1 MKNIIVSIILV
12 LSLIG
17 IILIDKS
24 SKLLLLLILILS
36 LSLSFLVNVIMNKNF
51 TKNKDK
57 IIIFILEAF
66 LVAIALAL
74 TIPTQNNIKDQTSK
88 DKVILDKSNI
98 IAYKN
103 VNLGEEKSD
112 ITITEGGSYTLSGTF
127 SNSVIIDTED
137 EVELILDNVEINNS
151 KTATIIGLNAKKIT
165 ITLADQSINKL
176 SDGGNS
182 EYDGCIFS
190 NAPLEFNGSGTLIVN
205 GNQNEGEGIATETQ
219 TITFNDGIYQ
229 ITSND
234 DGINAGGD
242 GATITINGG
251 KFYIN
256 ANGDGIDSNQDLVI
270 NGGEIFV
277 IGSDKDGDSGIDTD
291 DGYTINGGVVI
302 ALGTDMI
309 ELPESTSKANTLA
322 FSLNSIIPKDTLITL
337 KSEIDQIS
345 FNAPKSFKTIIISM
359 NFNDTNYSLY
369 QNPNY
374 NDLYGII
381 ENVLD
386 IGEILE
392 INQQNDLK
400 IDKQINYY
408 K

>member
-1 MKNIIVSIILV
+1 MKNIIFSIIFV
-12 LSLIG
+12 LSLIE

-24 SKLLLLLILILS
+24 SKVLLLILILS
-36 LSLSFLVNVIMNKNF
+36 LSLSFLVNVIINKNF

-57 IIIFILEAF
+57 MIIFILEAF
-66 LVAIALAL
+66 LTTTILAL
-74 TIPTQNNIKDQTSK
+74 TIPDQNNIKDQISK

-98 IAYKN
+98 IKEKN
-103 VNLGEEKSD
+103 VNLSDKNRD
-112 ITITEGGSYTLSGTF
+112 ITITEGGNYTLSGTF
-127 SNSVIIDTED
+127 SNSIIIDTKD
-137 EVELILDNVEINNS
+137 EVELILDNVEINSS
-151 KTATIIGLNAKKIT
+151 KTATIIGLTAKKIT

-176 SDGGNS
+176 SDDGNS

-205 GNQNEGEGIATETQ
+205 GNQNEGEGIATEAQ

-229 ITSND
+229 ITD

-251 KFYIN
+251 KIYIN
-256 ANGDGIDSNQDLVI
+256 ANGDGIDSNQDLAI

-277 IGSDKDGDSGIDTD
+277 IGSAKDGDSGIDTD
-291 DGYTINGGVVI
+291 TGYTINGGVVI

-309 ELPESTSKANTLA
+309 ELPESTSKAYTLA
-322 FSLNSIIPKDTLITL
+322 FNLNSSITKDTLITL
-337 KSEIDQIS
+337 KSENDQIS
-345 FNAPKSFKTIIISM
+345 FNAPKSFKTILISM
-359 NFNDTNYSLY
+359 NFTDTNYALY
-369 QNPNY
+369 QNTNY
-374 NDLYGII
+374 NNLYGII
-381 ENVLD
+381 ENIED

-392 INQQNDLK
+392 INKQSIK
-400 IDKQINYY
+400 VDKQINYY

>member
-1 MKNIIVSIILV
+1 MKNIIVSIIFV

-66 LVAIALAL
+66 LVAIVLAL

-103 VNLGEEKSD
+103 VNLSEEKSD
-112 ITITEGGSYTLSGTF
+112 ITITEGGSYILSGTF

-182 EYDGCIFS
+182 EYDSCIFS

-205 GNQNEGEGIATETQ
+205 GNQNEGEGIATEAQ

-277 IGSDKDGDSGIDTD
+277 IGSDKGGDSGIDTD

-337 KSEIDQIS
+337 KSENDQIS

-381 ENVLD
+381 ENGLN

-392 INQQNDLK
+392 INQQNDFK

>member
-1 MKNIIVSIILV
+1 MKNIIFSIIFV
-12 LSLIG
+12 LSLIE

-24 SKLLLLLILILS
+24 SKVLLLLILILS
-36 LSLSFLVNVIMNKNF
+36 LSLSFLVNVIINKNF

-57 IIIFILEAF
+57 MIIFILEAF
-66 LVAIALAL
+66 LTTTILAL
-74 TIPTQNNIKDQTSK
+74 TIPDQNNIKDQISK

-98 IAYKN
+98 IKEKN
-103 VNLGEEKSD
+103 VNLSDKNRD
-112 ITITEGGSYTLSGTF
+112 ITITEGGNYTLSGTF
-127 SNSVIIDTED
+127 SNSIIIDTKD
-137 EVELILDNVEINNS
+137 EVELILDNVEINSS
-151 KTATIIGLNAKKIT
+151 KTATIIGLTAKKIT

-176 SDGGNS
+176 SDDGNS

-205 GNQNEGEGIATETQ
+205 GNQNEGEGIATEAQ

-229 ITSND
+229 ITD

-251 KFYIN
+251 KIYIN
-256 ANGDGIDSNQDLVI
+256 ANGDGIDSNQDLAI

-277 IGSDKDGDSGIDTD
+277 IGSAKDGDSGIDTD
-291 DGYTINGGVVI
+291 TGYTINGGVVI

-309 ELPESTSKANTLA
+309 ELPESTSKAYTLA
-322 FSLNSIIPKDTLITL
+322 FNLNSSITKDTLITL
-337 KSEIDQIS
+337 KSENDQIS
-345 FNAPKSFKTIIISM
+345 FNAPKSFKTILISM
-359 NFNDTNYSLY
+359 NFTDTNYALY
-369 QNPNY
+369 QNTNY
-374 NDLYGII
+374 NNLYGII
-381 ENVLD
+381 ENIED

-392 INQQNDLK
+392 INKQSIK
-400 IDKQINYY
+400 VDKQINYY